1 MGPDAMTIKQ
11 AILTQIEQIAS
22 DQNISL
28 VPMTDETV
36 LNDSGLDSLGF
47 AILVTRLEDELGLDP
62 FTTSEEITFP
72 ITLREFVQVYE
83 NASRQS

>member
-1 MGPDAMTIKQ
+1 MRPNAMTIKQ
-11 AILTQIEQIAS
+11 AILTQIQQIAS
-22 DQNISL
+22 DQKISL
-28 VPMTDETV
+28 VPLTDETV

-62 FTTSEEITFP
+62 FTTSDEITFP

-83 NASRQS
+83 DASRQS